1 MRMEENTLI
10 IDEPILEDKLEE
22 FEASV
27 NQSQIEKIIIEEE
40 NLHASAIQILWCLD
54 KEVDIKSEFLK
65 KFFENVKVND

>member
-54 KEVDIKSEFLK
+54 KEVEIESEFLQ
-65 KFFENVKVND
+65 KFFENVKANA